1 MNKVFILPITRC
13 LESDSNLQ
21 DIWLIKEN
29 STLSHLIKDINE
41 PTSSGYGRASKKL
54 NDSDVHFSFPSQT

>member
-13 LESDSNLQ
+13 LESDSNHQ

-41 PTSSGYGRASKKL
+41 PTSSGYGRASK
-54 NDSDVHFSFPSQT
+54 